1 MLSVR
6 SVLQMLSQCYSSLP
20 TCRSKSY
27 LTQIFLDTSGT
38 RSGWCS
44 MVIASVE
51 RYLFVPFSAFIT
63 KRVKIYEQKAVR
75 VFSARLSSTV
85 GSRGTVF
92 VTVLPTAAERASC
105 KVQKGSHHFDTY
117 CFGGGNRAT
126 QNLFCGSE
134 RIWDVRATPRYP
146 TFPLSPLPAP

>member
-1 MLSVR
+1 
-6 SVLQMLSQCYSSLP
+6 
-20 TCRSKSY
+20 
-27 LTQIFLDTSGT
+27 
-38 RSGWCS
+38 

-51 RYLFVPFSAFIT
+51 RYLFVPFSAFLT